1 MSEKVF
7 NVLFLCTGN
16 TARSILAEGIL
27 RSEGIGR
34 FHAYSAGSQPK
45 GAVNPFAVETLE
57 AFGDAADGLN
67 SKSWTEFV
75 ASDAP
80 KMDFIITV
88 CDDAAGEVC
97 PVWPGHPATSH
108 WGIADPAAVEGS
120 DVEKRKAFNLAFKYL
135 KNRIDL
141 LLATPLSRLDKMVAE
156 KRLAEIGRVEGA
168 TEMTAT
174 KV

>member
-1 MSEKVF
+1 MSDKVF

-34 FHAYSAGSQPK
+34 FRAYSAGSQPK

-57 AFGDAADGLN
+57 AFGYATDGLS
-67 SKSWTEFV
+67 SKSWSDF
-75 ASDAP
+75 AGRDAP
-80 KMDFIITV
+80 QMDFIITV
-88 CDDAAGEVC
+88 CDNAAGETC
-97 PVWPGHPATSH
+97 PVWPGHPATAH
-108 WGIADPAAVEGS
+108 WGIEDPAAVEGS

-141 LLATPLSRLDKMVAE
+141 LLATPLSRLDKIAAQN
-156 KRLAEIGRVEGA
+156 RLAEIGKVEGA
-168 TEMTAT
+168 TQMAGT
-174 KV
+174 KE